1 MDRYVRACPVN
12 AHTRETHSHNRRIHA
27 FNRVQTAP
35 DAHLGLRLRG
45 GHLQCQRYATLTY
58 FTARDNDIN
67 QRSISRSSPHSQT
80 RVLARLARDA
90 HTPFIHPIDRAFLT
104 HTKRHR
110 HRPIRARRA
119 APRRAVATHIA
130 RRDARAYPPPI
141 HAHRI
146 PRGRPRAHRERR
158 HHTDPTTT
166 REQPSRPPHRAR
178 ATGRRSH
185 RPTRARRHRTATK
198 ATNEKKIRAN
208 HVEIDDDDDDARER
222 TFTKRRTD
230 RAAREWRMTVATA
243 VATLRPSRAVDGHS
257 RVVDALRP
265 LCAEGLGPT
274 STVRHACKI
283 SVT

>member
-58 FTARDNDIN
+58 FTTRDNDIN

-166 REQPSRPPHRAR
+166 REQPSRPPHPRARDRSTIAPPHAR
-178 ATGRRSH
+178 ATSPHRDVSDERKKNTREPRRD
-185 RPTRARRHRTATK
+185 RRRRRRRA
-198 ATNEKKIRAN
+198 
-208 HVEIDDDDDDARER
+208 
-222 TFTKRRTD
+222 
-230 RAAREWRMTVATA
+230 
-243 VATLRPSRAVDGHS
+243 
-257 RVVDALRP
+257 
-265 LCAEGLGPT
+265 
-274 STVRHACKI
+274 
-283 SVT
+283 